1 MRGVSV
7 MSDLLENTDLPLIYD
22 ISYKGTIGLSGEVEQ
37 LWGVDALNNAV
48 RMWLASFSGEIV
60 RQPGKGGYL
69 MKWLMKPMNE
79 LSIDRIRMGIR
90 NGLNQ
95 DFTPF
100 LEILSLEVVPDYEH
114 RYWIII
120 LSVYS
125 NDLKI
130 RTDISVNIKNRV

>member
-1 MRGVSV
+1 
-7 MSDLLENTDLPLIYD
+7 DLPLIYD

-100 LEILSLEVVPDYEH
+100 LEILSLEVVPNYEH